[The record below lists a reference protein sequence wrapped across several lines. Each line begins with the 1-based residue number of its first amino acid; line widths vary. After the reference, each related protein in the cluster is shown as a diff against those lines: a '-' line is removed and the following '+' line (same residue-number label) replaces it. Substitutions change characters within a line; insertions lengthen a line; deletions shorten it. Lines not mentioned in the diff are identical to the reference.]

1 MPPPEQ
7 FPDARTGSAIPE
19 FGLTREE
26 SVAPDPEDHHGRAQD
41 SAPEREE
48 GADAGGMRTDI
59 EVTVSTKQAQP
70 TSGEPASS
78 ATAPSSPKSATA
90 TPAKSATPPAKSPLA
105 PTSSPSSSSA
115 RTTTVRAPQ
124 KAKPQKVLGEKKK
137 KTTVRKKSVD
147 AETLAQAAPSST
159 SAGDVGQQ
167 LTLHTTKATST
178 MAIRTAPRLGQV
190 LTRTQSGGS
199 LGSLAG
205 LATSW
210 NEADLSDVTSGL
222 TRDRQLI
229 VDPAGPSTQADKM
242 LRWQRAMKEVDSAWW
257 DANAAYV
264 VNFQLPLLLS
274 TSFSKSCDYI
284 SPPVP
289 EFQVE

>member
-1 MPPPEQ
+1 M
-7 FPDARTGSAIPE
+7 
-19 FGLTREE
+19 
-26 SVAPDPEDHHGRAQD
+26 
-41 SAPEREE
+41 
-48 GADAGGMRTDI
+48 
-59 EVTVSTKQAQP
+59 
-70 TSGEPASS
+70 
-78 ATAPSSPKSATA
+78 
-90 TPAKSATPPAKSPLA
+90 
-105 PTSSPSSSSA
+105 
-115 RTTTVRAPQ
+115 RAPQ
-124 KAKPQKVLGEKKK
+124 KAKPQQVLGGKKKK

-167 LTLHTTKATST
+167 LTLHTAKAAST
-178 MAIRTAPRLGQV
+178 VAIRTAPRLGQV

-210 NEADLSDVTSGL
+210 NEAGLSDVTSGL

-229 VDPAGPSTQADKM
+229 IDPAWPSTQADKM

-264 VNFQLPLLLS
+264 VNFQLHLLLS
-274 TSFSKSCDYI
+274 ASSSKSCDYI

-289 EFQVE
+289 EFRVE

>member
-1 MPPPEQ
+1 M
-7 FPDARTGSAIPE
+7 AS
-19 FGLTREE
+19 
-26 SVAPDPEDHHGRAQD
+26 DPEDHHDGAQD

-48 GADAGGMRTDI
+48 DVGAGNMSADI
-59 EVTVSTKQAQP
+59 EVTASTEQAQP
-70 TSGEPASS
+70 TSGGLASS
-78 ATAPSSPKSATA
+78 LIAPSSPKPAMS

-115 RTTTVRAPQ
+115 QGATVPAR
-124 KAKPQKVLGEKKK
+124 KKLKPQHVLGGRKK
-137 KTTVRKKSVD
+137 KTTIRKKSVD
-147 AETLAQAAPSST
+147 PEILAQAAPSPT
-159 SAGDVGQQ
+159 SAGNVGQQ
-167 LTLHTTKATST
+167 LTLHTAKAASAV
-178 MAIRTAPRLGQV
+178 AIRTAPRLGQV
-190 LTRTQSGGS
+190 LTRTQIGGS

-210 NEADLSDVTSGL
+210 NEADLGDVTSGL

-229 VDPAGPSTQADKM
+229 VDPTGPSTQADKM

-264 VNFQLPLLLS
+264 VNFHLPLLLS
-274 TSFSKSCDYI
+274 ISFNKSCNYI

-289 EFQVE
+289 EFRVE